1 VHLKEGKEAQCVD
14 FNINITGQGATA
26 LIVWSS
32 ESPKGKNKRIHTIL
46 LSKNQ
51 KKDWRIIH
59 WHVSF

>member
-1 VHLKEGKEAQCVD
+1 VE
-14 FNINITGQGATA
+14 FNINITGQGDSA

-32 ESPKGKNKRIHTIL
+32 ESPKGNNKRIHTIL

-51 KKDWRIIH
+51 KKDWKIIH